1 VYRFTPY
8 EADAARGELRKF
20 GNRIRLERKPWLLLL
35 TLLEKPGMLVTRAEL
50 QAALWP
56 DGTFVDFEHGLNVA
70 LKKLRAALCDSPD
83 APRFI
88 ETVAGEGYRFIA
100 PVECLGTAVQP
111 AAVALVPAAGDS
123 LASEPPPL
131 APAPPTATPWLPR
144 PKAWAAVALIA
155 CLLLAA
161 VERTPEGWSKC
172 RQYFRRATQIDPE
185 FAQRTPGW
193 PNASLPGRRPWQ
205 PQKRRWSLIRI
216 RAKFTLR
223 WAGSE
228 FFQEWDFF
236 AAEGA
241 LKTAVQLEPNYAPAH
256 HLYSGVLELGGRIH
270 ESIAEEEQAI
280 RLDPLSLVSRCS
292 LAEQLSL
299 AGQYDR
305 AVEQIQSMFAIDPH
319 YPKGPRIAG
328 KPFT

>member
-1 VYRFTPY
+1 
-8 EADAARGELRKF
+8 
-20 GNRIRLERKPWLLLL
+20 
-35 TLLEKPGMLVTRAEL
+35 
-50 QAALWP
+50 
-56 DGTFVDFEHGLNVA
+56 
-70 LKKLRAALCDSPD
+70 
-83 APRFI
+83 
-88 ETVAGEGYRFIA
+88 
-100 PVECLGTAVQP
+100 
-111 AAVALVPAAGDS
+111 
-123 LASEPPPL
+123 
-131 APAPPTATPWLPR
+131 
-144 PKAWAAVALIA
+144 
-155 CLLLAA
+155 
-161 VERTPEGWSKC
+161 
-172 RQYFRRATQIDPE
+172 
-185 FAQRTPGW
+185 
-193 PNASLPGRRPWQ
+193 
-205 PQKRRWSLIRI
+205 LIRI

-319 YPKGPRIAG
+319 YPKAHESLGNRLPEKGALQQSHSRIRSGPCVMAAPSQWASWDTLTPVQARRRRR
-328 KPFT
+328 